1 MPHQEKFS
9 EKSVWAF
16 LSRNQTRE
24 GVESKVDA
32 QELKGFQDGV
42 DLLFLDAIEQTNRKK
57 EREGER
63 QTEKYQAQININKIE
78 KRRYVC
84 MKNA

>member
-24 GVESKVDA
+24 GVESEVDA
-32 QELKGFQDGV
+32 QELKGFQDEV

-57 EREGER
+57 GREEDK
-63 QTEKYQAQININKIE
+63 QKSNKHRSISI
-78 KRRYVC
+78 R
-84 MKNA
+84 